1 MKGVIK
7 YAVINSL
14 GTAAYIVLVVSL
26 IFFLGNKFSGGDET
40 IFIPIAMLM
49 LFVFSAAF
57 TGTLIFGR
65 PIVWYLNGKK
75 KDAVLLLAYTL
86 GIFLAITL
94 VAFLLLIVVMSGN
107 VNMLPLA
114 DN

>member
-26 IFFLGNKFSGGDET
+26 IFSLGNKFSGGDET

-49 LFVFSAAF
+49 LLVFSVALV
-57 TGTLIFGR
+57 GSLIFGR
-65 PIVWYLNGKK
+65 PIIWYLNGKK
-75 KDAVLLLAYTL
+75 KDAVLLLVYTL

-94 VAFLLLIVVMSGN
+94 IAFLLLILMMSGN
-107 VNMLPLA
+107 VNLLPLA

>member
-14 GTAAYIVLVVSL
+14 GTAAYVVFVVSL
-26 IFFLGNKFSGGDET
+26 IFSLGNKFSGGDET

-49 LFVFSAAF
+49 LLVFSVAF
-57 TGTLIFGR
+57 VGSLIFGR
-65 PIVWYLNGKK
+65 PIIWYLNGKK
-75 KDAVLLLAYTL
+75 KEALSLLFYTM
-86 GIFLAITL
+86 GIFFAITL
-94 VAFLLLIVVMSGN
+94 IAFLLLILMMSGN
-107 VNMLPLA
+107 VNMLPLG

>member
-1 MKGVIK
+1 MKKILK

-26 IFFLGNKFSGGDET
+26 IFSLGNKFSGGDET

-49 LFVFSAAF
+49 LLVFSVALV
-57 TGTLIFGR
+57 GSLIFGR
-65 PIVWYLNGKK
+65 PIIWYLNGKK
-75 KDAVLLLAYTL
+75 KDAVLLLVYTL

-94 VAFLLLIVVMSGN
+94 IAFLLLILMMSGN
-107 VNMLPLA
+107 VNLLPLA

>member
-26 IFFLGNKFSGGDET
+26 IFSLGNKFSGGDET

-49 LFVFSAAF
+49 LLVFSVAF
-57 TGTLIFGR
+57 VGSLIFGR
-65 PIVWYLNGKK
+65 PIIWYLNGKK
-75 KDAVLLLAYTL
+75 KDTVLLIAYTL

-94 VAFLLLIVVMSGN
+94 VAFLLLILMMSGN
-107 VNMLPLA
+107 VNMLPLG